1 MHSQRRTLRTAVV
14 SALAVVAC
22 VPSAA
27 LASTHHPARPAARPF
42 YEFLLPSFWRAVEA
56 PRAAPAW
63 RDDSPP
69 PGVAGELA
77 DWITVSHDH
86 RRLPFM
92 IVDKLGAR
100 VYAFDAQGA
109 FLGSAPVLVGLARGD
124 VSAPQIR
131 GLKLS
136 QISADQ
142 RTTPAGRFVTR
153 WGPAAGHG
161 VMLWVDHIDAIS
173 MHPVMSVSAGE
184 HRSQRI
190 RSSDPDDHRI
200 SYGCINVPKP
210 FYDNVVV
217 PALGGGNAVVY
228 VMPDTKP
235 VAKVFPAFARAAR
248 RTVAERR
255 LRLHLAGDHAMDPPM

>member
-1 MHSQRRTLRTAVV
+1 MYRQRRTGLTAVV
-14 SALAVVAC
+14 CGLAVFAC
-22 VPSAA
+22 IPSAA
-27 LASTHHPARPAARPF
+27 QAHHPARPAPRRF
-42 YEFLLPSFWRAVEA
+42 YDLLLPSFWRAVAA

-63 RDDSPP
+63 RDDNPP
-69 PGVAGELA
+69 SGVAGDLA
-77 DWITVSHDH
+77 DWVAVSGDH

-100 VYAFDAQGA
+100 IYAFDAAGA

-124 VSAPQIR
+124 VSSPQIR

-153 WGPAAGHG
+153 WGPSADHG
-161 VMLWVDHIDAIS
+161 VMLWVDYIDAIS
-173 MHPVMSVSAGE
+173 MHPVMSVSANE

-210 FYDNVVV
+210 FYDTVVL
-217 PALGGGNAVVY
+217 PALRGGNAVVY

-235 VAKVFPAFARAAR
+235 VAKVFPAFARSAAR
-248 RTVAERR
+248 RVHGRPTR
-255 LRLHLAGDHAMDPPM
+255 LASDHRWADPPM